1 MSKNKIFNLFTP
13 VKLNIL
19 HLALLSS
26 FFTIFF
32 IGNAIVSSQ
41 FVVIETLNIAIP
53 CLSFILIIY
62 IVDRLFNSIH
72 LAVSIAYI
80 LLFFANSTIF
90 IELIFYGLGLTGFIS
105 LSLSLKT
112 SRKLLL
118 PSLGAGF
125 ICTLTIQHQLIFI
138 PKILLFDVYQRI
150 ITGNISIDHYFHSA
164 IASMIKTYG
173 IASTGINGLMP
184 IPYHTFSHSIFANLS
199 LLSNI
204 KVIEV
209 YGIASTLLF
218 SPLLV
223 FCFAASCSTINEGEE
238 KKINPIINWIFFCI
252 ILIIYP
258 LLFSNIAAGWN
269 QYFTSDS
276 YLISLGP
283 FLLAISLLCKSKLR
297 ELDLLSLFLLL
308 IICSASKAS
317 SGLLL
322 LILFFIRIAF
332 FHTKTFRMPMLLCF
346 MISAIGVVL
355 TILSPLTKSTSNIG
369 FELFHF
375 IKTYTPLLSLTSHS
389 DWKNIYWVIATTFF
403 IALHF
408 SATWIY
414 MALSFSV
421 GSDEKVRIKIYLVTT
436 ATAIGIF
443 VTLFLSIPGGSA
455 YYVSNLSFFT
465 ALLFIATLIST
476 NPIPSKIKMASLA
489 FILILTI
496 MNAYS
501 AIIKRGDYLS
511 NRPHHVNHI
520 NTLFAVGETYPKNII
535 LDASNLGPIPL
546 VFADKNFKCIPFIFP
561 ALSERAWVAVTEL
574 WSNCSYKDYGYSLFT
589 FDSKNK
595 ILDAPEINGQKI
607 QEFNFINFS
616 SRNM

>member
-1 MSKNKIFNLFTP
+1 MSKNKVLNLFAP

-26 FFTIFF
+26 FLTIFF

-62 IVDRLFNSIH
+62 IVDRLFSSIH

-80 LLFFANSTIF
+80 LLFFVNSSIF
-90 IELIFYGLGLTGFIS
+90 IELFFYGLGLTGFIS
-105 LSLSLKT
+105 LIFSLKT
-112 SRKLLL
+112 SRKLML
-118 PSLGAGF
+118 SALGAGF
-125 ICTLTIQHQLIFI
+125 VCALTIQHQLIFT
-138 PKILLFDVYQRI
+138 PKILLFDIYQRI

-209 YGIASTLLF
+209 YGIAATLLF

-223 FCFAASCSTINEGEE
+223 FCFAASCSTISEDEG
-238 KKINPIINWIFFCI
+238 KKINPLINWIFFCV

-269 QYFTSDS
+269 QYLTSDS

-283 FLLAISLLCKSKLR
+283 FLLVTSLLCKSKLR

-308 IICSASKAS
+308 IICSASKAP

-322 LILFFIRIAF
+322 LILFFIRIVF
-332 FHTKTFRMPMLLCF
+332 FHTKTSQIPMLLCF
-346 MISAIGVVL
+346 LFSAIGVSL
-355 TILSPLTKSTSNIG
+355 TILSPLTKSTSSIN

-375 IKTYTPLLSLTSHS
+375 IKTYTPLLNLTILG
-389 DWKNIYWVIATTFF
+389 DWVYIYWAIATTIF

-421 GSDEKVRIKIYLVTT
+421 RSDEKVRVKIYLATT
-436 ATAIGIF
+436 AAAIGIF

-455 YYVSNLSFFT
+455 YYISNLSFFT
-465 ALLFIATLIST
+465 ALLFITSLIST
-476 NPIPSKIKMASLA
+476 NQIPSKFKMAILA
-489 FILILTI
+489 FIVILTVL
-496 MNAYS
+496 NAYS
-501 AIIKRGDYLS
+501 AIIKRVDYLS
-511 NRPHHVNHI
+511 NRLHHVNHI
-520 NTLFAVGETYPKNII
+520 NTLFAAGETYPKNII
-535 LDASNLGPIPL
+535 LDASNVGPIPF

-561 ALSERAWVAVTEL
+561 ALSERAWFAVTEL
-574 WSNCSYKDYGYSLFT
+574 WSNCSYRDYGYNLFT
-589 FDSKNK
+589 FDGKNK
-595 ILDAPEINGQKI
+595 ILDEPEVKGLEI
-607 QEFNFINFS
+607 QEFNFRSFS
-616 SRNM
+616 SGNM